1 MLKKILELS
10 KDTAVYGISTM
21 LGRFLSFLLFPIY
34 TNVFSPAEYGIYTL
48 IYSYLAFLNVVYIYG
63 MDVAFMKYTSLAEG
77 EEKKDTFSTPYL
89 FVTATAVL
97 FSFILYLSRSPISVS
112 MNLDLR
118 YSYLLFYVIG
128 ILFFDTLSL
137 IPFNSLRLERKTKK
151 FALIKISNIVI
162 NLGLNLI
169 LILKYHYGIESIF
182 ISNLVAS
189 IFSFVAL
196 LPEILKKLKLHVDIN
211 ILKKMMKFGLPYLPA
226 AFASVIV
233 QIIDV
238 PIVERLTNTATLG
251 VYRANYRLGIFMML
265 FVQMFAFAWQ
275 PFFLENAKEKDA
287 KEIFSKVLTI
297 FFVIL
302 ASLWIFLSLFIGD
315 IVTIRIMGRTILGEQ
330 FLSGLPIVPIILLAY
345 LFNGL
350 YMNFIAG
357 LYIEEKTQYF
367 PLITGLGAVVN
378 VAVNFTLIPQFG
390 IMGAA
395 WATLASYVVMA
406 GGLFIVSQKF
416 YRINYEYKKIAKVF
430 ALIFISGVIYYY
442 LISNDMLNL
451 GIKLLILIGF
461 IASLFILKVVEKE
474 EFVKVVSL
482 FKNKGKLKS

>member
-1 MLKKILELS
+1 MLKKLIELS
-10 KDTAVYGISTM
+10 KDTAVYGVSTII
-21 LGRFLSFLLFPIY
+21 GRFLAFMLFPLY
-34 TNVFSPAEYGIYTL
+34 TNVFSPDEFGIYTL
-48 IYSYLAFLNVVYIYG
+48 IYAYLAFLNVVYIYG
-63 MDVAFMKYTSLAEG
+63 MDAAFMKYTSTAEG
-77 EEKKDTFSTPYL
+77 EEKQKTFSTPYI
-89 FVTATAVL
+89 FVAITAIF
-97 FSFILYLSRSPISVS
+97 FSLIFYLCLKPISVS
-112 MNLDLR
+112 MNLDSQ
-118 YSYLLFYVIG
+118 YSYLLLYVIG
-128 ILFFDTLSL
+128 ILFLDTLAL
-137 IPFNSLRLERKTKK
+137 IPFNSLRLERKTQK
-151 FALIKISNIVI
+151 FAIIKIINIVI

-169 LILKYHYGIESIF
+169 LILEFDYGIEAIF

-189 IFSFVAL
+189 IFSFLAL
-196 LPEILKKLKLHVDIN
+196 LPEVLKKLKFQIDLQ

-226 AFASVIV
+226 AFASIIV

-251 VYRANYRLGIFMML
+251 VYRANYKLGIFMML

-275 PFFLENAKEKDA
+275 PFFLENAKDKNA

-297 FFVIL
+297 FLVLLSSI
-302 ASLWIFLSLFIGD
+302 WVFLSLFIED
-315 IVTIRIMGRTILGEQ
+315 IVMIKIMGRTILGEQ

-367 PLITGLGAVVN
+367 PLITGLGALVN
-378 VAVNFTLIPQFG
+378 VLVNLTLIPRMG

-416 YRINYEYKKIAKVF
+416 YRIDYEYEKIAKIF
-430 ALIFISGVIYYY
+430 ALIFISGIAYYY
-442 LISNDMLNL
+442 LISNELL
-451 GIKLLILIGF
+451 TFGIKIIIFIGF
-461 IASLFILKVVEKE
+461 ITALFILKVVEKE
-474 EFVKVVSL
+474 EFIKVLSL
-482 FKNKGKLKS
+482 FKRK

>member
-1 MLKKILELS
+1 MFKKILELS
-10 KDTAVYGISTM
+10 KDTAIYGVSTM

-34 TNVFSPAEYGIYTL
+34 TNVFDPAEYGIYTL
-48 IYSYLAFLNVVYIYG
+48 IYAYLAFLNVVYVYG
-63 MDVAFMKYTSLAEG
+63 MDAAFMKYTSLAEG
-77 EEKKDTFSTPYL
+77 DEKKDTFSTPFL
-89 FVTATAVL
+89 FVAITSIL
-97 FSFILYLSRSPISVS
+97 FSIIFYISRSPISVS
-112 MNLDLR
+112 MNLDSQ
-118 YSYLLFYVIG
+118 YSYLLLYVIG
-128 ILFFDTLSL
+128 ILFFDTLGI

-151 FALIKISNIVI
+151 FAFIKIVNIII

-169 LILKYHYGIESIF
+169 LILKYHYGIEAIF

-196 LPEILKKLKLHVDIN
+196 LPELLKKLKFHIDIS
-211 ILKKMMKFGLPYLPA
+211 ILKKMIKFGLPYLPA
-226 AFASVIV
+226 AFASIIV

-251 VYRANYRLGIFMML
+251 IYRANYKLGIFMML

-287 KEIFSKVLTI
+287 KEIFAKVLTI
-297 FFVIL
+297 FFVMLSSI
-302 ASLWIFLSLFIGD
+302 WIFLSLFIDD
-315 IVTIRIMGRTILGEQ
+315 IVTIKIMGRTILGEQ

-357 LYIEEKTQYF
+357 LYIEEKTSYF
-367 PLITGLGAVVN
+367 PLITGLGALVNVVVN
-378 VAVNFTLIPQFG
+378 LTLIPQLG

-416 YRINYEYKKIAKVF
+416 YRIDYEYKKIAKIF
-430 ALIFISGVIYYY
+430 ALIFISGIAYYY
-442 LISNDMLNL
+442 FISIDLL
-451 GIKLLILIGF
+451 TIGIKLIILVGF
-461 IASLFILKVVEKE
+461 ISSLFILKVVEKE
-474 EFVKVVSL
+474 ELIKVISL
-482 FKNKGKLKS
+482 FKRKGNI